1 MTVAARILLVEDN
14 PANLELVSYLL
25 EAAGHIVLIAEDG
38 RQGLELARKEPPP
51 DLIVSDLRM
60 PVMDGFEMLRHIRLD
75 VALNDV
81 PVIAVTAFSMSGDQT
96 RVMLAGFD
104 GYISKPIVPETFVG
118 EVEAYLKAGR
128 RKADPPADP

>member
-1 MTVAARILLVEDN
+1 MAARILLVEDN

-25 EAAGHIVLIAEDG
+25 EAYGHSVLIAEDG
-38 RQGLELARKEPPP
+38 RQGLELARREHPE
-51 DLIVSDLRM
+51 LILSDLRM
-60 PVMDGFEMLRHIRLD
+60 PVMDGFEMLRHIRAD
-75 VALNDV
+75 ATLNAV

-104 GYISKPIVPETFVG
+104 GYISKPIIPETFVG

-128 RKADPPADP
+128 RKAGPAADP

>member
-1 MTVAARILLVEDN
+1 MAARILLVEDN

-38 RQGLELARKEPPP
+38 LQGLELARREPLP
-51 DLIVSDLRM
+51 DLIISDLRM
-60 PVMDGFEMLRHIRLD
+60 PVMDGFEMLRHLRAEA
-75 VALNDV
+75 ALNHI

-104 GYISKPIVPETFVG
+104 GYISKPIVPETFVS

-128 RKADPPADP
+128 RMAGPAAGE

>member
-1 MTVAARILLVEDN
+1 MAARILLVEDN
-14 PANLELVSYLL
+14 PANLELLIYLL
-25 EAAGHIVLIAEDG
+25 QAGGQSVLIAEDG
-38 RQGLELARKEPPP
+38 RQGLDLARSERP

-60 PVMDGFEMLRHIRLD
+60 PVMDGFEMLRHIRAD
-75 VALNDV
+75 AALNDV

-104 GYISKPIVPETFVG
+104 GYIAKPIVPETFVG

-128 RKADPPADP
+128 RKPGPAADP

>member
-25 EAAGHIVLIAEDG
+25 EAAGHTVLIAEDG
-38 RQGLELARKEPPP
+38 RQGLELARREPPP

-60 PVMDGFEMLRHIRLD
+60 PVMDGFEMLRHIRAD
-75 VALNDV
+75 AALNDV

-104 GYISKPIVPETFVG
+104 GYVSKPIVPETFVS

-128 RKADPPADP
+128 RKAGPPADP

>member
-1 MTVAARILLVEDN
+1 MSVTARILLVEDN

-60 PVMDGFEMLRHIRLD
+60 PVMDGFEMLRHIRMD
-75 VALNDV
+75 ATLNDV

-104 GYISKPIVPETFVG
+104 GYISKPIVPETFVS

-128 RKADPPADP
+128 RKAGPPADP

>member
-1 MTVAARILLVEDN
+1 MTVAVRILLVEDN

-25 EAAGHIVLIAEDG
+25 EAAGHTVLIAEDG
-38 RQGLELARKEPPP
+38 RQGLELARREPRP

-60 PVMDGFEMLRHIRLD
+60 PVMDGFEMLRYIRTD

-81 PVIAVTAFSMSGDQT
+81 PVIAVTAFSMSCDQT

-104 GYISKPIVPETFVG
+104 GYISKPIIPETFVS

-128 RKADPPADP
+128 RKAGPPADP

>member
-1 MTVAARILLVEDN
+1 MAVRILLVEDN

-25 EAAGHIVLIAEDG
+25 EAAGHTVLIAEDG
-38 RQGLELARKEPPP
+38 LQGLELARSEPPP
-51 DLIVSDLRM
+51 DLIISDLRM
-60 PVMDGFEMLRHIRLD
+60 PVMDGFEMLRHIRTD
-75 VALNDV
+75 AALNDI

-104 GYISKPIVPETFVG
+104 GYISKPIVPETFVS

-128 RKADPPADP
+128 RIAGPTAGE

>member
-1 MTVAARILLVEDN
+1 MTARILLVEDN

-25 EAAGHIVLIAEDG
+25 QAWGHSVLIAENG
-38 RQGLELARKEPPP
+38 LEGLELARQAHP

-60 PVMDGFEMLRHIRLD
+60 PVMDGFEMLRHIRED
-75 VALNDV
+75 AALNDV

-104 GYISKPIVPETFVG
+104 GYISKPIVPETFV
-118 EVEAYLKAGR
+118 EEIEAYLEVGR
-128 RKADPPADP
+128 RKTGPPVDP